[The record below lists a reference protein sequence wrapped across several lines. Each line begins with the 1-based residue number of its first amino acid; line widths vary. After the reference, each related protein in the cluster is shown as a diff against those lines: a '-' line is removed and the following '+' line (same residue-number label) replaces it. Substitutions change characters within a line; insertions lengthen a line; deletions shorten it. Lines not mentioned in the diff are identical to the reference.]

1 MADSWD
7 AVRKMS
13 PAELAAKERPSKEK
27 LIRESG
33 AHYVI
38 DDLRDLPAVIADI
51 NQRLAAGENP

>member
-1 MADSWD
+1 
-7 AVRKMS
+7 MS
-13 PAELAAKERPSKEK
+13 ATELASREQASKEK
-27 LIRESG
+27 LIKESG